1 MTPEELAA
9 HEARHQPTRRGAVC
23 RTCEG
28 LWPCPSQR
36 ASSALREAWAEVA
49 RLRDW
54 KAEALTVLA
63 DWEAV
68 YEVLGRPGPLGAS
81 KAFAALVEVKSLRER
96 EARVRAVCDAEWDW
110 KAGRSLHAALRAAV
124 DGEA

>member
-9 HEARHQPTRRGAVC
+9 HEARHQ
-23 RTCEG
+23 
-28 LWPCPSQR
+28 
-36 ASSALREAWAEVA
+36 ALREAWAEVA

-63 DWEAV
+63 DWE
-68 YEVLGRPGPLGAS
+68 G
-81 KAFAALVEVKSLRER
+81 
-96 EARVRAVCDAEWDW
+96 CDAEWDW